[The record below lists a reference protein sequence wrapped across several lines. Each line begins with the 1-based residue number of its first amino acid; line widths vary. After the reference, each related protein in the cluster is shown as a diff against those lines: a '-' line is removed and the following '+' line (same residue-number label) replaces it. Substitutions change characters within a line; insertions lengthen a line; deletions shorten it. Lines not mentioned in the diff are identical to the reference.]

1 MGTDLFKGKLVRLCA
16 DEPDVL
22 AEVFSRWGRNSE
34 YIRLLDNDPAKL
46 WSAKKFKEWIEK
58 ELDQEGTVRFT
69 YMIHTIEA
77 DKLIGFV
84 SMWGFDQPGSEAW
97 VGIGMGE
104 PEFWG
109 RGYGTE
115 AMQLI
120 LQYAFQELNLHRVT
134 LGVFEYNQRAI
145 RSYEKAGFIHEGRIR
160 KEVLREGKRWD
171 ALQMGILREE
181 WAARVNGVN

>member
-1 MGTDLFKGKLVRLCA
+1 MDTDLFKGKLVRLCA

-22 AEVFSRWGRNSE
+22 AEAFSRWSRNSE

-46 WSAKKFKEWIEK
+46 WSVKKVKEGIEK
-58 ELDQEGTVRFT
+58 ELEQDDTGGIM
-69 YMIHTIEA
+69 YSIHLLEE
-77 DKLIGFV
+77 DKLIGFIGL
-84 SMWGFDQPGSEAW
+84 WGFGKPSGEAW

-145 RSYEKAGFIHEGRIR
+145 RSYEKAGFVHEGRIR

-181 WAARVNGVN
+181 WAARVYGVQ